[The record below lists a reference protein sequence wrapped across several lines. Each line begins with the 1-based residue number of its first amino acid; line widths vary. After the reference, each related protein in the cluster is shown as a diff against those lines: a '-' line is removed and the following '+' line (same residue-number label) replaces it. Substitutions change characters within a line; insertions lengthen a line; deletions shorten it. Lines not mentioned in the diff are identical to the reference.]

1 MKFII
6 EKENLEKIATIA
18 SDVITSNIPFS
29 ILSNVFLRAKNDS
42 LTIKASDTMINF
54 TAKVQADV
62 EEEGETTIYASK
74 FISALQKMPNGEI
87 SFEEKDNKAS
97 IFALSG
103 KIRTNI
109 KGLSSEKYL
118 AFPKCEE
125 NDYFSLYEDEFKRM
139 INQTIFAASSEK
151 ERFFLT
157 GVFCTKK
164 DDKFIS
170 VSTDAHR
177 LAYMEQPF
185 VNRIPD
191 AFEDSIVPTRFL
203 RTASKVLSNGGEVDI
218 CIKDKVMFLRSAN
231 FEFSCKLI
239 DGKFPDY
246 TKVIP
251 KNTPNSILIKRSEL
265 LNAMSRAEVMVD
277 KHLRRVIFTLKREE
291 GEASLI
297 ISTPESELG
306 DFKEE
311 LPVISEAKEI
321 KIGFDYQFVIEP
333 LKVIESEDVEF
344 CFSEPNK
351 AVLLRGKPEEK
362 DEKTEKLPYF
372 HIIMPMMLSS

>member
-1 MKFII
+1 MKFVI
-6 EKENLEKIATIA
+6 EKDDLQKVLTIA

-29 ILSNVFLRAKNDS
+29 ILSNVFLRAKDDF

-54 TAKVQADV
+54 TAKINADV
-62 EEEGETTIYASK
+62 EEEGETTVYASK
-74 FISALQKMPNGEI
+74 FISALQKMPSGEI
-87 SFEEKDNKAS
+87 LFEEKDNKAS
-97 IFALSG
+97 LLGLSG

-118 AFPKCEE
+118 AFPKCEDSE
-125 NDYFSLYEDEFKRM
+125 YFSLHENEFKRM
-139 INQTIFAASSEK
+139 IDQTLFAASSEK

-164 DDKFIS
+164 DEKFIS

-185 VNRIPD
+185 VNKMPE
-191 AFEDSIVPTRFL
+191 AVEDSIIPTRFL
-203 RTASKVLSNGGEVDI
+203 RTAAKVLSTGGEIDV

-231 FEFSCKLI
+231 YEFSCKLI

-251 KNTPNSILIKRSEL
+251 KNTPNSILVKREEIL
-265 LNAMSRAEVMVD
+265 GALNRAEVMVD
-277 KHLRRVIFTLKREE
+277 KHLRRVIFTLKKEKD
-291 GEASLI
+291 GSSLI

-311 LPVISEAKEI
+311 LSVISDADEV

-333 LKVIESEDVEF
+333 IKVIESEDVEF
-344 CFSEPNK
+344 CFSEPNR
-351 AVLLRGKPEEK
+351 AILLRGKPK
-362 DEKTEKLPYF
+362 DKETPSLPYF
-372 HIIMPMMLSS
+372 HIIMPMMLSN